1 MNEKRWRNELSGWAE
16 KGLLR
21 RRTARQGTCA
31 TRHRVGRRSLLS
43 FSSNDYLGLAQDERV
58 LEAFCQGAQK
68 YGVGTG
74 GSCLLTGYRESH
86 EELETK
92 LAAFTG
98 RERALL
104 FSTGYM
110 ANLGVLGV
118 LGGRKRT
125 IFLDRMN
132 HASLIDAARVSGSSL
147 RRFAH
152 CDLSALEKALLRCR
166 CLPAPVNDGG
176 RFVVAVESIFSMEG
190 SLAPLAEMA
199 GMCQKHEACLVV
211 DDAHGFGVLGK
222 RGAGVTEHLGLGSKQ
237 LPVVMGTFGK
247 ACGTFGAF
255 VAASQEFIELL
266 IQKARTYVYTTAPP
280 AALACAT
287 LVSLRLIEE
296 EPWRRKALQARIR
309 QFRELAQKSLLPCLD
324 SQTAIQGLVT
334 GSSALA
340 CELGDKLLQ
349 EGIEVLP
356 IRPPTVPRNT
366 ARLRIS
372 LSAMHSEEDIDSLV
386 SALLRVLPRSLLKAE
401 PSFPANDS
409 SRDVA

>member
-1 MNEKRWRNELSGWAE
+1 MSLKRWRNELAAWA
-16 KGLLR
+16 KNGLLR
-21 RRTARQGTCA
+21 RRTATAGPCTTERQ
-31 TRHRVGRRSLLS
+31 VGGRTLLS
-43 FSSNDYLGLAQDERV
+43 FSSNDYLGLAGDERV
-58 LEAFCQGAQK
+58 VEAFCQGAQK
-68 YGVGTG
+68 YGVGSG
-74 GSCLLTGYRESH
+74 GSCLLNGYRKSH
-86 EELETK
+86 EELETR

-125 IFLDRMN
+125 IFLDRLN
-132 HASLIDAARVSGSSL
+132 HASLIDAARVSGSTL
-147 RRFAH
+147 QRFGH
-152 CDLSALEKALLRCR
+152 CDLPALEKALLRCHR
-166 CLPAPVNDGG
+166 LSTPAPDGG
-176 RFVVAVESIFSMEG
+176 RFVVAVESVFSMEG

-199 GMCQKHEACLVV
+199 ETCQKYEACLVV
-211 DDAHGFGVLGK
+211 DDAHGFGVLGR
-222 RGAGVTEHLGLGSKQ
+222 RGAGTTEHLGLDSEQ
-237 LPVVMGTFGK
+237 VPIVMGTFGK

-255 VAASQEFIELL
+255 VAAGHEFIELL

-287 LVSLRLIEE
+287 LASLDIIAG
-296 EPWRRKALQARIR
+296 EPWRREVLQARIR
-309 QFRELAQKSLLPCLD
+309 QFRKLVQKSFLPCLD

-334 GSSALA
+334 GSSVLA
-340 CELGDKLLQ
+340 CRLGDKLLQ

-372 LSAMHSEEDIDSLV
+372 LSAMHTEEDVDRLV
-386 SALLRVLPRSLLKAE
+386 SALSRVLPRERITANLS
-401 PSFPANDS
+401 PAAKR
-409 SRDVA
+409 SRREVA